1 MTSYQYQVNHV
12 SSLLPLLRSSSC
24 LISYMLHLINAREI
38 IGPES
43 KQESGG
49 IITTEMRQISTRED
63 LLISTAD
70 NGGLIQSASAD
81 KHVNQ
86 VVWAVGGGEQ

>member
-1 MTSYQYQVNHV
+1 MVLV
-12 SSLLPLLRSSSC
+12 
-24 LISYMLHLINAREI
+24 HLIKMPEKI

-43 KQESGG
+43 KRESGG